1 MAEWEEKLP
10 PIMREKLARIGEV
23 TPEEKES
30 MKEIEQLTSILSEFY
45 KGELNPEGLWKKL
58 KEYKDKGKG
67 YLLKEAQVKLLDSL
81 SLAGDAVELQ
91 KRRRGILA
99 IETIKEDQNTAIL
112 EQSLNSIEG
121 LQKRYVEEIEEAYSS
136 LKAQVERNPQ
146 LRMQQVQQG
155 QTSTVMQLT
164 VEEAIKNSAEWQNFA
179 ANHEKGYSHEFA
191 KVVDKLKNELK

>member
-45 KGELNPEGLWKKL
+45 KGKLNPEGLWKKL

-67 YLLKEAQVKLLDSL
+67 YLLKEAQIKLLDSL

-121 LQKRYVEEIEEAYSS
+121 LQKRYLEDMEKAYSS

-155 QTSTVMQLT
+155 QTSIVMQLT
-164 VEEAIKNSAEWQNFA
+164 VEEAVRSETLWINN
-179 ANHEKGYSHEFA
+179 
-191 KVVDKLKNELK
+191 

>member
-1 MAEWEEKLP
+1 MEEWEEKLP

-30 MKEIEQLTSILSEFY
+30 MKELEQLTSILSEFY
-45 KGELNPEGLWKKL
+45 RGKLNPEGLWKKL

-99 IETIKEDQNTAIL
+99 IETIKEDQNTALL
-112 EQSLNSIEG
+112 EQSLNSLEG
-121 LQKRYVEEIEEAYSS
+121 LQKRYLEEMEEAYSS
-136 LKAQVERNPQ
+136 LKTQVERNPQ

-155 QTSTVMQLT
+155 QTSMVVQLT
-164 VEEAIKNSAEWQNFA
+164 VEEAVKNSAEWKNFV
-179 ANHEKGYSHEFA
+179 ANHEKGYSQEFA
-191 KVVDKLKNELK
+191 RVVEKLKNQLK

>member
-1 MAEWEEKLP
+1 MGEWEEKLP

-45 KGELNPEGLWKKL
+45 KGKINPEGLWKKL
-58 KEYKDKGKG
+58 KEYKEKGKG
-67 YLLKEAQVKLLDSL
+67 YLLKEAQVRLLDSL
-81 SLAGDAVELQ
+81 NLAGDAVELQ
-91 KRRRGILA
+91 KRRRGIIA
-99 IETIKEDQNTAIL
+99 IETIKEDQNTALL
-112 EQSLNSIEG
+112 EQGLNSLEG
-121 LQKRYVEEIEEAYSS
+121 LQKRYFEEIEEAYSS

-155 QTSTVMQLT
+155 QASMVVQLT
-164 VEEAIKNSAEWQNFA
+164 VDEAVKNSAEWKNFA
-179 ANHEKGYSHEFA
+179 AHHEKGYSQEFA

>member
-30 MKEIEQLTSILSEFY
+30 MKEIEQLTSVLSEFY
-45 KGELNPEGLWKKL
+45 KGKLNPEGLWKKL

-81 SLAGDAVELQ
+81 SLAGDAAELQ

-121 LQKRYVEEIEEAYSS
+121 LQKRYIEEMEEAYSS

-155 QTSTVMQLT
+155 QTSMVMQLT
-164 VEEAIKNSAEWQNFA
+164 VEEAIKNSAEWKNFA
-179 ANHEKGYSHEFA
+179 ANHEKGYNQEFA

>member
-30 MKEIEQLTSILSEFY
+30 LKEMEQLTSILSEFY
-45 KGELNPEGLWKKL
+45 KGQLNPEGLWKKL

-81 SLAGDAVELQ
+81 TLAGDAVELQ

-121 LQKRYVEEIEEAYSS
+121 LQKRYIEEMEEAYSS

-146 LRMQQVQQG
+146 LRMQQG
-155 QTSTVMQLT
+155 QNSMVMQLT
-164 VEEAIKNSAEWQNFA
+164 VEEAIKNSAEWKNFA
-179 ANHEKGYSHEFA
+179 ANHEKGYNQEFA

>member
-30 MKEIEQLTSILSEFY
+30 LKEMEQLTSILSEFY
-45 KGELNPEGLWKKL
+45 KGQLNPEGLWKKL

-81 SLAGDAVELQ
+81 TLAGDAVELQ

-121 LQKRYVEEIEEAYSS
+121 LQKRYIEEMEEAYSS
-136 LKAQVERNPQ
+136 LKAQVESNPQ

-155 QTSTVMQLT
+155 QASTVMQLT
-164 VEEAIKNSAEWQNFA
+164 VEEAVKNSAEWKNFA
-179 ANHEKGYSHEFA
+179 ANQEKGYSQEFT
-191 KVVDKLKNELK
+191 KVVGKLKNELK

>member
-45 KGELNPEGLWKKL
+45 KGKLNPEGLWKKL
-58 KEYKDKGKG
+58 REYKDKGKG

-81 SLAGDAVELQ
+81 TLAGDTVELE

-99 IETIKEDQNTAIL
+99 IETIKEDQNTAVL

-121 LQKRYVEEIEEAYSS
+121 LQKRYVEEMEEAYSS

-146 LRMQQVQQG
+146 LRMQQVQEG

-164 VEEAIKNSAEWQNFA
+164 VEEAVKNSAEWKNFA
-179 ANHEKGYSHEFA
+179 ANHEKGYNQEFA
-191 KVVDKLKNELK
+191 KVVDRLKNELK

>member
-30 MKEIEQLTSILSEFY
+30 LKEMEQLTSILSEFY
-45 KGELNPEGLWKKL
+45 KGQLNPEGLWKKL

-81 SLAGDAVELQ
+81 TLAGDAVELQ

-121 LQKRYVEEIEEAYSS
+121 LQKRYIEEMEEAYSS
-136 LKAQVERNPQ
+136 LKAQVESNPQ

-155 QTSTVMQLT
+155 QASTVMQLT
-164 VEEAIKNSAEWQNFA
+164 VEEAVKNSAEWKNFA
-179 ANHEKGYSHEFA
+179 ANHEKGYNQEFA

>member
-30 MKEIEQLTSILSEFY
+30 LKEMEQLTSILSEFY
-45 KGELNPEGLWKKL
+45 KGQLNPEGLWKKL

-81 SLAGDAVELQ
+81 TLAGDAVELQ

-121 LQKRYVEEIEEAYSS
+121 LQKRYIEEMEEAYSS

-146 LRMQQVQQG
+146 LRMQQG
-155 QTSTVMQLT
+155 QNSMVMQLT
-164 VEEAIKNSAEWQNFA
+164 VEEAVKNSAEWKNFA
-179 ANHEKGYSHEFA
+179 ANHEKGYNQEFA

>member
-23 TPEEKES
+23 TPKEKES
-30 MKEIEQLTSILSEFY
+30 LKEIEQLTSILSEFY
-45 KGELNPEGLWKKL
+45 KGKLNPEGLWKKL

-81 SLAGDAVELQ
+81 SLAGDAEELQ

-121 LQKRYVEEIEEAYSS
+121 LQKRYIEEMEEAYSS

-155 QTSTVMQLT
+155 QASTVMQLT
-164 VEEAIKNSAEWQNFA
+164 VEEAVKNSAEWKNFA
-179 ANHEKGYSHEFA
+179 ANQEKGYSQEFA
-191 KVVDKLKNELK
+191 KVVGELKNELK

>member
-45 KGELNPEGLWKKL
+45 KGKLNPEGLWKKL

-67 YLLKEAQVKLLDSL
+67 HLLKEAQVKLLDSL
-81 SLAGDAVELQ
+81 TLAGDAVELQ

-121 LQKRYVEEIEEAYSS
+121 LQKRYLEELEEAYSS

-164 VEEAIKNSAEWQNFA
+164 VEEAIKNSAEWKNFA
-179 ANHEKGYSHEFA
+179 ANHEKGYSQEFA

>member
-45 KGELNPEGLWKKL
+45 KDKLNPEGLWKKL

-121 LQKRYVEEIEEAYSS
+121 LQKRYLEEMEEAYSS

-146 LRMQQVQQG
+146 LRMQQG
-155 QTSTVMQLT
+155 QNSTVMQLT
-164 VEEAIKNSAEWQNFA
+164 VEEAVKNSAEWKNFA
-179 ANHEKGYSHEFA
+179 ANHEKGYSQEFA

>member
-30 MKEIEQLTSILSEFY
+30 LKEMEQLTSILSEFY
-45 KGELNPEGLWKKL
+45 KGQLNPEGLWKKL

-81 SLAGDAVELQ
+81 TLAGDAVELQ

-121 LQKRYVEEIEEAYSS
+121 LQKRYIEEMEEAYSS

-155 QTSTVMQLT
+155 QTSAVMQLT
-164 VEEAIKNSAEWQNFA
+164 VEEAVKNSAEWKNFA
-179 ANHEKGYSHEFA
+179 ANQEKGYSQEFT
-191 KVVDKLKNELK
+191 KVVGKLKNELK

>member
-30 MKEIEQLTSILSEFY
+30 LKEMEQLTSILSEFY
-45 KGELNPEGLWKKL
+45 KGQLNPEGLWKKL

-81 SLAGDAVELQ
+81 TLADDAVELQ

-121 LQKRYVEEIEEAYSS
+121 LQKRYIEEMEEAYSS

-146 LRMQQVQQG
+146 LRMQQG
-155 QTSTVMQLT
+155 QNSMVMQLT
-164 VEEAIKNSAEWQNFA
+164 VEEAIKNSAEWKNFA
-179 ANHEKGYSHEFA
+179 ANHEKGYNQEFA

>member
-30 MKEIEQLTSILSEFY
+30 MKEIEQLTSVLSEFY
-45 KGELNPEGLWKKL
+45 KGKLNPEGLWKKL

-81 SLAGDAVELQ
+81 SLVGDAVELQ

-121 LQKRYVEEIEEAYSS
+121 LQKRYIEEMEEAYSS

-155 QTSTVMQLT
+155 QASTVMQLT
-164 VEEAIKNSAEWQNFA
+164 VEEAVKNSAEWKNFA
-179 ANHEKGYSHEFA
+179 ANQEKGYSQEFA
-191 KVVDKLKNELK
+191 KVVGELKNELK

>member
-30 MKEIEQLTSILSEFY
+30 LKEMEQLTSIMSEFY
-45 KGELNPEGLWKKL
+45 KGQLNPEGLWKKL

-81 SLAGDAVELQ
+81 TLADDAMELQ

-112 EQSLNSIEG
+112 EQSLNSIDS
-121 LQKRYVEEIEEAYSS
+121 LQKRYVGDMEEAYSS

-146 LRMQQVQQG
+146 LRMQQG
-155 QTSTVMQLT
+155 QNSMVMQLT
-164 VEEAIKNSAEWQNFA
+164 VEEAIKNSAEWRNFA
-179 ANHEKGYSHEFA
+179 ANHEKGYNQEFA

>member
-30 MKEIEQLTSILSEFY
+30 LKEMEQLTSILSEFY
-45 KGELNPEGLWKKL
+45 KGQLNPEGLWKKL

-81 SLAGDAVELQ
+81 TLAGDAVELQ

-121 LQKRYVEEIEEAYSS
+121 LQKRYIEEMEEAYSS

-155 QTSTVMQLT
+155 QASTVMQLT
-164 VEEAIKNSAEWQNFA
+164 VEEAVKNSAEWKNFA
-179 ANHEKGYSHEFA
+179 ANQEKGYSQEFT
-191 KVVDKLKNELK
+191 KVVGKLKNELK

>member
-1 MAEWEEKLP
+1 MDMP
-10 PIMREKLARIGEV
+10 YIPRTRDGM
-23 TPEEKES
+23 
-30 MKEIEQLTSILSEFY
+30 ILQ
-45 KGELNPEGLWKKL
+45 KKL
-58 KEYKDKGKG
+58 KEYQAKGKG
-67 YLLKEAQVKLLDSL
+67 DLLQEAQVKLLVSL
-81 SLAGDAVELQ
+81 TLTGDAVELE

-121 LQKRYVEEIEEAYSS
+121 LQKRYVEEMEEAYSS

-179 ANHEKGYSHEFA
+179 ANHEKGYSQEFA
-191 KVVDKLKNELK
+191 NVVDKLKNELK

>member
-23 TPEEKES
+23 TPEEKER
-30 MKEIEQLTSILSEFY
+30 MKEIEQLTSMLSEFY
-45 KGELNPEGLWKKL
+45 MGKLNPEGLWKIL

-81 SLAGDAVELQ
+81 SLAGDTVELE

-99 IETIKEDQNTAIL
+99 IETIKEDQNTAVL

-121 LQKRYVEEIEEAYSS
+121 LQKRYVEEMEEAYSS

-146 LRMQQVQQG
+146 LRMQQVQQD

-164 VEEAIKNSAEWQNFA
+164 VEEAVKNSAEWKNFA
-179 ANHEKGYSHEFA
+179 ANHEKGYNQEFA
-191 KVVDKLKNELK
+191 KVVDRLKNELK

>member
-30 MKEIEQLTSILSEFY
+30 LKEMEQLTSILSEFY
-45 KGELNPEGLWKKL
+45 KGQLNPEGLWKKL

-81 SLAGDAVELQ
+81 TLAGDAVELQ

-121 LQKRYVEEIEEAYSS
+121 LQKRYIEEMEEAYSS

-146 LRMQQVQQG
+146 LRMQQG
-155 QTSTVMQLT
+155 QNSMVMQLT
-164 VEEAIKNSAEWQNFA
+164 VEEAIKNSAEWKNFA
-179 ANHEKGYSHEFA
+179 ANQEKGYSQEFT
-191 KVVDKLKNELK
+191 KVVGKLKNELK

>member
-1 MAEWEEKLP
+1 MEEWEEKLP

-30 MKEIEQLTSILSEFY
+30 MKEIGQLNSILSEFY
-45 KGELNPEGLWKKL
+45 RGKLSPEGLWKKL
-58 KEYKDKGKG
+58 KEYKEKGRG
-67 YLLKEAQVKLLDSL
+67 YLLKEAQVRLLDSL

-99 IETIKEDQNTAIL
+99 IETIKEDQNTATL
-112 EQSLNSIEG
+112 EQGLNLIEG
-121 LQKRYVEEIEEAYSS
+121 LQKRYLEEIEEAYNS

-155 QTSTVMQLT
+155 QTSIVMQLT
-164 VEEAIKNSAEWQNFA
+164 VDEAVKNSAEWKNFT
-179 ANHEKGYSHEFA
+179 ANHEKGYSQEFT

>member
-30 MKEIEQLTSILSEFY
+30 MKEIELLTSVLSEFY
-45 KGELNPEGLWKKL
+45 KGKLNPEGLWKKL

-81 SLAGDAVELQ
+81 SLAGDATELQ

-121 LQKRYVEEIEEAYSS
+121 LQKRYIEEMEEAYSS

-146 LRMQQVQQG
+146 LRMQQG
-155 QTSTVMQLT
+155 QNSMVMQLT
-164 VEEAIKNSAEWQNFA
+164 VEEAIKNSAEWKNFA
-179 ANHEKGYSHEFA
+179 ANHEKGYNQEFA